1 MKKEQ
6 ADEMIQLLNNI
17 NENIKRL
24 FTKTNKTLSQ
34 QIIITRKL
42 TEIREQVNVTPRV
55 ATKKKKQTVAELIA
69 DEEGL

>member
-6 ADEMIQLLNNI
+6 ADEMIQLLDNI
-17 NENIKRL
+17 NNNIKRL

-55 ATKKKKQTVAELIA
+55 ATKKKQTVAEMIR
-69 DEEGL
+69 DEEIL

>member
-6 ADEMIQLLNNI
+6 ADEMIQLLDNI
-17 NENIKRL
+17 NNNIKRL

-55 ATKKKKQTVAELIA
+55 ATKKKKQSVAEMIR